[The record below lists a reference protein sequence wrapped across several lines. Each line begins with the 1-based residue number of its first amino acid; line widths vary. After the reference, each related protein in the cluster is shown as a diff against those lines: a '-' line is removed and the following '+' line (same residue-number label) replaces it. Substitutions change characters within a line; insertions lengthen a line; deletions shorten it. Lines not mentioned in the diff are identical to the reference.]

1 MKNEINLIEKGMI
14 LILKGLEKEFGLDIK
29 NENFKGTPKRVARMY
44 YEIFEGINAENEL
57 HNITE
62 TSFPSEYNGM
72 IIAKNIEC
80 FSMCPHHF
88 LPVEYIV
95 NVGYIP
101 DKKTVGLSKLS
112 RVVELLAKRPE
123 LQEMFTED
131 ISKTL
136 ERELKPLGV
145 IVQVKGRHMCMAMRG
160 EKQKNCWT
168 YTSSIKGVFKTD
180 PATKEEFALMI
191 KNGGNEK

>member
-1 MKNEINLIEKGMI
+1 MKNEINLIEKGMT
-14 LILKGLEKEFGLDIK
+14 LILKGLEKEFGLNIN
-29 NENFKGTPKRVARMY
+29 NENFKGTPKRVARAY
-44 YEIFEGINAENEL
+44 YEIFEGINSEDEL
-57 HNITE
+57 HNIAE
-62 TSFPSEYNGM
+62 TSFPSEYGGM
-72 IIAKNIEC
+72 IIAKDIEC

-112 RVVELLAKRPE
+112 RIVELLAKRPE

-136 ERELKPLGV
+136 ERELKPKGI

-160 EKQKNCWT
+160 VKQRNCWT
-168 YTSSIKGVFKTD
+168 LTSNITGVFKTD
-180 PATKEEFALMI
+180 PTVKEEFALMI
-191 KNGGNEK
+191 KNGSG